1 VFGITVLVA
10 VATVLGNLI
19 ADVAYAVLDPRVRY
33 D

>member
-1 VFGITVLVA
+1 VLVA